1 MPRGFRPPGFFSKS
15 MNIRII
21 FTGGTIGSVEKDNI
35 ISTDSKA
42 AYTLLEKYRKEY
54 DAADVSFETSEP
66 LKMLSENLSASE
78 INLIIKSVREAVTE
92 DTDGI
97 IVTHGTDTIQYTAAA
112 LSLILGSINIPVML
126 VSSAYPLDDE
136 RQNGTDNFAAA
147 VEFIKEKAGCGVF
160 VPYRNKEDGYV
171 MIHDAQKLMSH
182 HETSDSL
189 FSLDDEYYACYMKD
203 HNEIILN
210 AGFNKEDR
218 EEELSESEMRSGEKT
233 AGEMPADR
241 RYSDDPGILVVA
253 PYPGCSYEF
262 GELTGYKYVLF
273 RPYHSA
279 TLDTANEKFVSFCRK
294 ATEAGLKLYLSG
306 CSRSTMYESTLTYRS
321 LGIEIL
327 PYASFPADYMRLWG
341 GFIN

>member
-1 MPRGFRPPGFFSKS
+1 

-21 FTGGTIGSVEKDNI
+21 FTGGTIGSAEKDNI

-54 DAADVSFETSEP
+54 DAADVSFKTSEP
-66 LKMLSENLSASE
+66 LRMLSENLSASE

-112 LSLILGSINIPVML
+112 LSLILDSINIPVML

-171 MIHDAQKLMSH
+171 TIHDAQKLMSH
-182 HETSDSL
+182 HETTDSL

-210 AGFNKEDR
+210 AGFHKAEM
-218 EEELSESEMRSGEKT
+218 SEHEKP
-233 AGEMPADR
+233 AGIG
-241 RYSDDPGILVVA
+241 YSDDPGILVVA

-306 CSRSTMYESTLTYRS
+306 CSRSTMYESTLIYRS

-327 PYASFPADYMRLWG
+327 PYAPFPADYMRLWG
-341 GFIN
+341 GFI

>member
-1 MPRGFRPPGFFSKS
+1 

-21 FTGGTIGSVEKDNI
+21 FTGGTIGSAEKDNI

-66 LKMLSENLSASE
+66 LRMLSENLSASE

-112 LSLILGSINIPVML
+112 LSLILDSINIPVML

-160 VPYRNKEDGYV
+160 VPYRNKENGPV
-171 MIHDAQKLMSH
+171 MIHDALMLMSH
-182 HETSDSL
+182 HETTDSL

-210 AGFNKEDR
+210 AGFHKAEM
-218 EEELSESEMRSGEKT
+218 SEHEK
-233 AGEMPADR
+233 PADIG
-241 RYSDDPGILVVA
+241 YSDDPGILVVA

-327 PYASFPADYMRLWG
+327 PYAPFPADYMRLWG
-341 GFIN
+341 GLI

>member
-1 MPRGFRPPGFFSKS
+1 

-21 FTGGTIGSVEKDNI
+21 FTGGTIGSAEKDNI

-66 LKMLSENLSASE
+66 LRMLSENLSASE
-78 INLIIKSVREAVTE
+78 INLIIKSVREAITE

-112 LSLILGSINIPVML
+112 LSLILDSINIPVML

-182 HETSDSL
+182 HETTDSL

-210 AGFNKEDR
+210 AGFHKAEM
-218 EEELSESEMRSGEKT
+218 SEHEK
-233 AGEMPADR
+233 PADIG
-241 RYSDDPGILVVA
+241 YSDDPGILVVA

-306 CSRSTMYESTLTYRS
+306 CSRSTMYESALAYRS

-327 PYASFPADYMRLWG
+327 PYAPFPADYMRLWG
-341 GFIN
+341 GFI

>member
-1 MPRGFRPPGFFSKS
+1 

-21 FTGGTIGSVEKDNI
+21 FTGGTIGSAEKDNI

-66 LKMLSENLSASE
+66 LRMLSENLSASE

-112 LSLILGSINIPVML
+112 LSLILDSINIPVML

-171 MIHDAQKLMSH
+171 TIHDAQKLMSH
-182 HETSDSL
+182 HETTDSL

-210 AGFNKEDR
+210 AGFHKAEM
-218 EEELSESEMRSGEKT
+218 SEHEKP
-233 AGEMPADR
+233 AGIG
-241 RYSDDPGILVVA
+241 YSDDPGILVVA

-294 ATEAGLKLYLSG
+294 ASEAGLKLYLSG

-327 PYASFPADYMRLWG
+327 PYAPFPADYMRLWLRQ
-341 GFIN
+341 I

>member
-1 MPRGFRPPGFFSKS
+1 

-21 FTGGTIGSVEKDNI
+21 FTGGTIGSAEKDNI

-54 DAADVSFETSEP
+54 DAADVSFKTSEP
-66 LKMLSENLSASE
+66 LRMLSENLSASE

-112 LSLILGSINIPVML
+112 LSLILDSINIPVML

-160 VPYRNKEDGYV
+160 VPYRNKEDGHV

-182 HETSDSL
+182 HETTDSL

-210 AGFNKEDR
+210 AGFHKAEM
-218 EEELSESEMRSGEKT
+218 SEHEKP
-233 AGEMPADR
+233 AGIG
-241 RYSDDPGILVVA
+241 YSYDPGILVVA

-327 PYASFPADYMRLWG
+327 PYAPFPADYMRLWLRQ
-341 GFIN
+341 I

>member
-1 MPRGFRPPGFFSKS
+1 MIMPRGLRPPGFFSKS
-15 MNIRII
+15 MKISII
-21 FTGGTIGSVEKDNI
+21 FTGGTIGSAEKEKI
-35 ISTDSKA
+35 ISPDSKA
-42 AYTLLEKYRKEY
+42 AYTLLEKYRKENN
-54 DAADVSFETSEP
+54 AEDVSFETSEP
-66 LKMLSENLSASE
+66 LRMLSENLSASE
-78 INLIIKSVREAVTE
+78 INLIIRSVREAITE

-112 LSLILGSINIPVML
+112 LSLFLGSISIPVML
-126 VSSAYPLDDE
+126 VSSAYPLDDD

-160 VPYRNKEDGYV
+160 VPYRNREDGPV
-171 MIHDAQKLMSH
+171 TIHDALKLMSH

-189 FSLDDEYYACYMKD
+189 FSLDDEYYALCMN
-203 HNEIILN
+203 NEIIIN
-210 AGFNKEDR
+210 TGFHKEER
-218 EEELSESEMRSGEKT
+218 GEEQSDNEMSEGVILR
-233 AGEMPADR
+233 
-241 RYSDDPGILVVA
+241 DDPGILVVA

-306 CSRSTMYESTLTYRS
+306 CSRSTMYESTLAYRS
-321 LGIEIL
+321 LGIELL
-327 PYASFPADYMRLWG
+327 PYAPFPVAYMRLWG
-341 GFIN
+341 V

>member
-1 MPRGFRPPGFFSKS
+1 

-21 FTGGTIGSVEKDNI
+21 FTGGTIGSAEKDNI

-66 LKMLSENLSASE
+66 LRMLSENLSASE
-78 INLIIKSVREAVTE
+78 INLIIKSVREAVAE

-112 LSLILGSINIPVML
+112 LSLILDSINIPVML

-182 HETSDSL
+182 HETTDSL

-210 AGFNKEDR
+210 AGFHKA
-218 EEELSESEMRSGEKT
+218 EMLEYEK
-233 AGEMPADR
+233 PADIG
-241 RYSDDPGILVVA
+241 YSDDPGILVVA

-327 PYASFPADYMRLWG
+327 PYAPFPADYMRLWG
-341 GFIN
+341 GLI

>member
-1 MPRGFRPPGFFSKS
+1 MFMPRGFIPPGFFSKS
-15 MNIRII
+15 MKISII
-21 FTGGTIGSVEKDNI
+21 FTGGTIGSAEKDNI

-42 AYTLLEKYRKEY
+42 AYTLLEKYRKENE
-54 DAADVSFETSEP
+54 AVDVSFETSEP

-78 INLIIKSVREAVTE
+78 INLIIKSVREAITE

-112 LSLILGSINIPVML
+112 LSLCLGSISIPVML

-160 VPYRNKEDGYV
+160 VPYRNREDGPV
-171 MIHDAQKLMSH
+171 TIHDALKLMSH

-189 FSLDDEYYACYMKD
+189 YSLDDEYYAFYRN
-203 HNEIILN
+203 NEIIIN
-210 AGFNKEDR
+210 TGFHKEDR
-218 EEELSESEMRSGEKT
+218 
-233 AGEMPADR
+233 ADNDMPADV
-241 RYSDDPGILVVA
+241 RYSDDPGILVVM

-279 TLDTANEKFVSFCRK
+279 TLDTANEKFISFCRK
-294 ATEAGLKLYLSG
+294 ASDAGLKLYLSG
-306 CSRSTMYESTLTYRS
+306 CSRSTMYESTLAYRS

-327 PYASFPADYMRLWG
+327 PYAPFPVDYMRLWG
-341 GFIN
+341 GLLNFDS

>member
-1 MPRGFRPPGFFSKS
+1 

-21 FTGGTIGSVEKDNI
+21 FTGGTIGSAEKDNI

-66 LKMLSENLSASE
+66 LRMLSENLSASE
-78 INLIIKSVREAVTE
+78 INLIIKSVREAITE

-112 LSLILGSINIPVML
+112 LSLILDSINIPVML

-182 HETSDSL
+182 HETTDSL

-203 HNEIILN
+203 HNEIRLN
-210 AGFNKEDR
+210 AGFHKAEM
-218 EEELSESEMRSGEKT
+218 SEHEK
-233 AGEMPADR
+233 PADIG
-241 RYSDDPGILVVA
+241 YSDDPGILVVA

-327 PYASFPADYMRLWG
+327 PYAPFPADYMRLWG
-341 GFIN
+341 GLI

>member
-1 MPRGFRPPGFFSKS
+1 

-21 FTGGTIGSVEKDNI
+21 FTGGTIGSAEKDNI

-66 LKMLSENLSASE
+66 LRMLSENLSASE

-112 LSLILGSINIPVML
+112 LSLILDSINIPVML

-160 VPYRNKEDGYV
+160 VPYRNKEDRYV
-171 MIHDAQKLMSH
+171 TIHDAQKLMSH
-182 HETSDSL
+182 HETTDSL

-210 AGFNKEDR
+210 AGFHKAEM
-218 EEELSESEMRSGEKT
+218 SEHEKP
-233 AGEMPADR
+233 AGIG
-241 RYSDDPGILVVA
+241 YSDDPGILVVA

-327 PYASFPADYMRLWG
+327 PYAPFPADYMRLWLRQ
-341 GFIN
+341 I

>member
-1 MPRGFRPPGFFSKS
+1 

-21 FTGGTIGSVEKDNI
+21 FTGGTIGSAEKDNI

-66 LKMLSENLSASE
+66 LRMLSENLSASE

-112 LSLILGSINIPVML
+112 LSLIFDSINIPVML

-182 HETSDSL
+182 HETTDSL

-210 AGFNKEDR
+210 AGFHKAEM
-218 EEELSESEMRSGEKT
+218 SEHEK
-233 AGEMPADR
+233 PADIG
-241 RYSDDPGILVVA
+241 YSDDPGILVVA

-262 GELTGYKYVLF
+262 GELTGYKYLLF

-327 PYASFPADYMRLWG
+327 PYAPFPADYMRLWG
-341 GFIN
+341 GFI

>member
-1 MPRGFRPPGFFSKS
+1 

-21 FTGGTIGSVEKDNI
+21 FTGGTIGSAEKDNI

-66 LKMLSENLSASE
+66 LRMLSENLSASE

-112 LSLILGSINIPVML
+112 LSLILDSINIPVML

-160 VPYRNKEDGYV
+160 VPYRNKENGPV

-182 HETSDSL
+182 HETTDSL

-210 AGFNKEDR
+210 AGFHKAEM
-218 EEELSESEMRSGEKT
+218 SEHEKP
-233 AGEMPADR
+233 AGIG
-241 RYSDDPGILVVA
+241 YSDDPGILVVA

-327 PYASFPADYMRLWG
+327 PYAPFPADYMRLWG
-341 GFIN
+341 GLI

>member
-1 MPRGFRPPGFFSKS
+1 

-21 FTGGTIGSVEKDNI
+21 FTGGTIGSAEKDNI

-66 LKMLSENLSASE
+66 LRMLSENLSASE

-112 LSLILGSINIPVML
+112 LSLILDSINIPVML

-160 VPYRNKEDGYV
+160 VPYRNKENGPV

-182 HETSDSL
+182 HETTDSL

-210 AGFNKEDR
+210 AGFHKAEM
-218 EEELSESEMRSGEKT
+218 SEHEK
-233 AGEMPADR
+233 PANIG
-241 RYSDDPGILVVA
+241 YSDDPGILVVA

-327 PYASFPADYMRLWG
+327 PYAPFPADYMRLWG
-341 GFIN
+341 GLI

>member
-1 MPRGFRPPGFFSKS
+1 

-21 FTGGTIGSVEKDNI
+21 FTGGTIGSAEKDNI

-54 DAADVSFETSEP
+54 DAADVSFKTSEP
-66 LKMLSENLSASE
+66 LRMLSENLSASE

-112 LSLILGSINIPVML
+112 LSLILDSINIPVML

-182 HETSDSL
+182 HETTDSL

-210 AGFNKEDR
+210 AGFHKAEM
-218 EEELSESEMRSGEKT
+218 SEHEKP
-233 AGEMPADR
+233 AGIG
-241 RYSDDPGILVVA
+241 YSDDPGILVVA
-253 PYPGCSYEF
+253 PYPGCTYEF

-327 PYASFPADYMRLWG
+327 PYAPFPADYMRLWG
-341 GFIN
+341 GLI

>member
-1 MPRGFRPPGFFSKS
+1 MIMPRGFRPPGFFSKS

-21 FTGGTIGSVEKDNI
+21 FTGGTIGSAEKDNI

-66 LKMLSENLSASE
+66 LRMLSENLSASE
-78 INLIIKSVREAVTE
+78 INLIIKSVREAITE

-112 LSLILGSINIPVML
+112 LSLILDSINIPVML

-182 HETSDSL
+182 HETTDSL

-210 AGFNKEDR
+210 AGFHKAEM
-218 EEELSESEMRSGEKT
+218 SEHEK
-233 AGEMPADR
+233 PADIG
-241 RYSDDPGILVVA
+241 YSDDPGILVVA

-327 PYASFPADYMRLWG
+327 PYAPFPADYMRLWG
-341 GFIN
+341 GLI

>member
-1 MPRGFRPPGFFSKS
+1 

-21 FTGGTIGSVEKDNI
+21 FTGGTIGSAEKDNI

-54 DAADVSFETSEP
+54 DAADVSFKTSEP
-66 LKMLSENLSASE
+66 LRMLSENLSASE

-112 LSLILGSINIPVML
+112 LSLILDSINIPVML

-160 VPYRNKEDGYV
+160 VPYRNKEDRYV
-171 MIHDAQKLMSH
+171 TIHDAQKLMSH
-182 HETSDSL
+182 HETTDSL

-210 AGFNKEDR
+210 AGFHKAEM
-218 EEELSESEMRSGEKT
+218 SEHEKP
-233 AGEMPADR
+233 AGIG
-241 RYSDDPGILVVA
+241 YSDDPGILVVA

-327 PYASFPADYMRLWG
+327 PYAPFPADYMRLWLRQ
-341 GFIN
+341 I

>member
-1 MPRGFRPPGFFSKS
+1 

-21 FTGGTIGSVEKDNI
+21 FTGGTIGSAEKDNI

-66 LKMLSENLSASE
+66 LRMLSENLSASE

-112 LSLILGSINIPVML
+112 LSLILDSINIPVML

-160 VPYRNKEDGYV
+160 VPYRNKEDGPV
-171 MIHDAQKLMSH
+171 MIHDALMLMSH
-182 HETSDSL
+182 HETTDSL

-210 AGFNKEDR
+210 AGFHKAEM
-218 EEELSESEMRSGEKT
+218 SEHEK
-233 AGEMPADR
+233 PANIG
-241 RYSDDPGILVVA
+241 YSDDPGILVVA

-327 PYASFPADYMRLWG
+327 PYAPFPADYMRLWG
-341 GFIN
+341 GFI

>member
-1 MPRGFRPPGFFSKS
+1 

-21 FTGGTIGSVEKDNI
+21 FTGGTIGSAEKDNI

-66 LKMLSENLSASE
+66 LRMLSENLSASE
-78 INLIIKSVREAVTE
+78 INLIIKSVREAITE

-112 LSLILGSINIPVML
+112 LSLILDSINIPVML

-182 HETSDSL
+182 HETTDSL
-189 FSLDDEYYACYMKD
+189 FSLDDEYYACHMKD

-210 AGFNKEDR
+210 AGFHKAEM
-218 EEELSESEMRSGEKT
+218 SEHEK
-233 AGEMPADR
+233 PADIG
-241 RYSDDPGILVVA
+241 YSDDPGILVVA

-306 CSRSTMYESTLTYRS
+306 CSRSTMYASTLTYRS

-327 PYASFPADYMRLWG
+327 PYAPFPADYMRLWG
-341 GFIN
+341 GLI

>member
-1 MPRGFRPPGFFSKS
+1 

-21 FTGGTIGSVEKDNI
+21 FTGGTIGSAEKDNI

-54 DAADVSFETSEP
+54 DDADVSFETSEP

-112 LSLILGSINIPVML
+112 LSLILDSINIPVML

-182 HETSDSL
+182 HETTDSL

-210 AGFNKEDR
+210 AGFHKAEM
-218 EEELSESEMRSGEKT
+218 SEHEK
-233 AGEMPADR
+233 PANIG
-241 RYSDDPGILVVA
+241 YSDDPGILVVA

-279 TLDTANEKFVSFCRK
+279 TLDTANKKFVSFCRK

-327 PYASFPADYMRLWG
+327 PYAPFPADYMRLWG
-341 GFIN
+341 GLI

>member
-1 MPRGFRPPGFFSKS
+1 

-21 FTGGTIGSVEKDNI
+21 FTGGTIGSAEKDNI

-54 DAADVSFETSEP
+54 DAADVSFKTSEP
-66 LKMLSENLSASE
+66 LRMLSENLSASE

-112 LSLILGSINIPVML
+112 LSLILDSINIPVML

-160 VPYRNKEDGYV
+160 VPYRNKEDRYV
-171 MIHDAQKLMSH
+171 TIHDAQKLMSH
-182 HETSDSL
+182 HETTDSL

-210 AGFNKEDR
+210 AGFHKAEM
-218 EEELSESEMRSGEKT
+218 SEHEK
-233 AGEMPADR
+233 PADIG
-241 RYSDDPGILVVA
+241 YSDDPGILVVA

-327 PYASFPADYMRLWG
+327 PYAPFPADYMRLWLRQ
-341 GFIN
+341 I

>member
-1 MPRGFRPPGFFSKS
+1 

-21 FTGGTIGSVEKDNI
+21 FTGGTIGSAEKDNI

-66 LKMLSENLSASE
+66 LRMLSENLSASE
-78 INLIIKSVREAVTE
+78 INLIIKSVKEAITE
-92 DTDGI
+92 DADGI

-112 LSLILGSINIPVML
+112 LSLILDSINIPVML
-126 VSSAYPLDDE
+126 VSSAYPLDDD

-160 VPYRNKEDGYV
+160 VPYRNKEGGPV
-171 MIHDAQKLMSH
+171 MIHDALKLMSH
-182 HETSDSL
+182 HETTDSL
-189 FSLDDEYYACYMKD
+189 FSLDDEYYACYSTKD
-203 HNEIILN
+203 HEIILN
-210 AGFNKEDR
+210 AGFNNEDST
-218 EEELSESEMRSGEKT
+218 EALSDNEIS
-233 AGEMPADR
+233 AGAG
-241 RYSDDPGILVVA
+241 YNDDPGILVVT

-262 GELTGYKYVLF
+262 GELTGYKYVIF

-294 ATEAGLKLYLSG
+294 STEAGLKLYLSG

-327 PYASFPADYMRLWG
+327 PYAPFPADYMRLWLRQ
-341 GFIN
+341 I

>member
-1 MPRGFRPPGFFSKS
+1 MK
-15 MNIRII
+15 IKII
-21 FTGGTIGSVEKDNI
+21 FTGGTIGSAEKDNI

-54 DAADVSFETSEP
+54 DAANVSFETSEP
-66 LKMLSENLSASE
+66 LRMLSENLSASE

-112 LSLILGSINIPVML
+112 LSLILDSINIPVML

-182 HETSDSL
+182 HETTDSL

-210 AGFNKEDR
+210 AGFHKAEM
-218 EEELSESEMRSGEKT
+218 SEHEKP
-233 AGEMPADR
+233 AGIG
-241 RYSDDPGILVVA
+241 YSDDPGILVVA

-341 GFIN
+341 GLI

>member
-1 MPRGFRPPGFFSKS
+1 

-21 FTGGTIGSVEKDNI
+21 FTGGTIGSAEKDNI

-54 DAADVSFETSEP
+54 DDADVSFETSEP

-112 LSLILGSINIPVML
+112 LSLILDSINIPVML

-182 HETSDSL
+182 HETTDSL

-210 AGFNKEDR
+210 AGFHKAEM
-218 EEELSESEMRSGEKT
+218 SEHEK
-233 AGEMPADR
+233 PADIG
-241 RYSDDPGILVVA
+241 YSDDPGILVVA

-327 PYASFPADYMRLWG
+327 PYAPFPADYMRLWG
-341 GFIN
+341 GLI

>member
-1 MPRGFRPPGFFSKS
+1 

-21 FTGGTIGSVEKDNI
+21 FTGGTIGSAEKDNI

-54 DAADVSFETSEP
+54 DAADVSFKTSEP
-66 LKMLSENLSASE
+66 LRMLSENLSASE

-112 LSLILGSINIPVML
+112 LSLILDSINIPVML

-160 VPYRNKEDGYV
+160 VPYRNKEDGPV
-171 MIHDAQKLMSH
+171 MIHDALMLMSH
-182 HETSDSL
+182 HETTDSL

-210 AGFNKEDR
+210 AGFHKAEM
-218 EEELSESEMRSGEKT
+218 SEHEKP
-233 AGEMPADR
+233 AGIG
-241 RYSDDPGILVVA
+241 YSDDPGILVVA

-327 PYASFPADYMRLWG
+327 PYAPFPADYMRLWG
-341 GFIN
+341 GLI

>member
-1 MPRGFRPPGFFSKS
+1 

-21 FTGGTIGSVEKDNI
+21 FTGGTIGSAEKDNI

-66 LKMLSENLSASE
+66 LRMLSENLSASE
-78 INLIIKSVREAVTE
+78 INLIIKSVREAITE

-112 LSLILGSINIPVML
+112 LSLILDSINIPVML

-182 HETSDSL
+182 HETTDSL

-210 AGFNKEDR
+210 AGFHKAEM
-218 EEELSESEMRSGEKT
+218 SEHEK
-233 AGEMPADR
+233 PADIG
-241 RYSDDPGILVVA
+241 YSDDPGILVVA

-327 PYASFPADYMRLWG
+327 PYAPFPADYMRLWG
-341 GFIN
+341 GLI

>member
-1 MPRGFRPPGFFSKS
+1 

-21 FTGGTIGSVEKDNI
+21 FTGGTIGSAEKDNI

-66 LKMLSENLSASE
+66 LRMLSENLSASE

-112 LSLILGSINIPVML
+112 LSLILDSINIPVML

-182 HETSDSL
+182 HETTDSL

-210 AGFNKEDR
+210 SGFHKAEM
-218 EEELSESEMRSGEKT
+218 SEHKK
-233 AGEMPADR
+233 PADIG
-241 RYSDDPGILVVA
+241 YSDDPGILVVA

-327 PYASFPADYMRLWG
+327 PYAPFPADYMRLWG
-341 GFIN
+341 GLI

>member
-1 MPRGFRPPGFFSKS
+1 

-21 FTGGTIGSVEKDNI
+21 FTGGTIGSAEKDNI

-66 LKMLSENLSASE
+66 LRMLSENLSASE

-112 LSLILGSINIPVML
+112 LSLILDSINIPVML

-182 HETSDSL
+182 HETTDSL

-210 AGFNKEDR
+210 AGFHKAEM
-218 EEELSESEMRSGEKT
+218 SEHEKP
-233 AGEMPADR
+233 AGIG
-241 RYSDDPGILVVA
+241 YSDDPGILVVA

-327 PYASFPADYMRLWG
+327 PYAPFPADYMRLWLRQ
-341 GFIN
+341 I

>member
-1 MPRGFRPPGFFSKS
+1 

-21 FTGGTIGSVEKDNI
+21 FTGGTIGSAEKDNI

-54 DAADVSFETSEP
+54 DDADVSFETSEP
-66 LKMLSENLSASE
+66 LRMLSENLSASE
-78 INLIIKSVREAVTE
+78 INLIIKSVGEAVTE

-112 LSLILGSINIPVML
+112 LSLILDSINIPVML

-182 HETSDSL
+182 HETTDSL

-203 HNEIILN
+203 NNEIILN
-210 AGFNKEDR
+210 AGFHKAEM
-218 EEELSESEMRSGEKT
+218 SEHEKP
-233 AGEMPADR
+233 AGIG
-241 RYSDDPGILVVA
+241 YSDDPGILVVA

-327 PYASFPADYMRLWG
+327 PYAPFPADYMRLWG
-341 GFIN
+341 GLI

>member
-1 MPRGFRPPGFFSKS
+1 MK
-15 MNIRII
+15 IKII
-21 FTGGTIGSVEKDNI
+21 FTGGTIGSAEKDNI

-42 AYTLLEKYRKEY
+42 AYTLLEKYRRENN
-54 DAADVSFETSEP
+54 AADVSFETSEP
-66 LKMLSENLSASE
+66 LRMLSENLSASE
-78 INLIIKSVREAVTE
+78 INLIIKSVREAITE

-112 LSLILGSINIPVML
+112 LALFLGRISIPVML

-160 VPYRNKEDGYV
+160 VPYRNKEDGPV
-171 MIHDAQKLMSH
+171 TIHDALKLMSH

-189 FSLDDEYYACYMKD
+189 FSLDDEYYACFMN
-203 HNEIILN
+203 NEIIMN

-218 EEELSESEMRSGEKT
+218 EEELSESEMRSGD
-233 AGEMPADR
+233 MPANG
-241 RYSDDPGILVVA
+241 RYSDDPGILVVT

-279 TLDTANEKFVSFCRK
+279 TLNTANEKFVSFCRK
-294 ATEAGLKLYLSG
+294 ASDAGLKLYLSG
-306 CSRSTMYESTLTYRS
+306 CSRSTMYESTLAYRS

-327 PYASFPADYMRLWG
+327 PYAPFPADYMRLWG
-341 GFIN
+341 GLI

>member
-1 MPRGFRPPGFFSKS
+1 MIMPRGFRPPGFFSKS

-21 FTGGTIGSVEKDNI
+21 FTGGTIGSAEKDNI

-66 LKMLSENLSASE
+66 LRMLSENLSASE
-78 INLIIKSVREAVTE
+78 INLIIKSVRQAVTE

-112 LSLILGSINIPVML
+112 LSLILGSISIPVML

-171 MIHDAQKLMSH
+171 MIHDAQKLMSY
-182 HETSDSL
+182 HETTDSL

-210 AGFNKEDR
+210 AGFHKAEM
-218 EEELSESEMRSGEKT
+218 SEHEKP
-233 AGEMPADR
+233 AGIG
-241 RYSDDPGILVVA
+241 YSDDPGILVVA

-306 CSRSTMYESTLTYRS
+306 CSRNTMYESTLTYRS

-327 PYASFPADYMRLWG
+327 PYAPFPVDYMRLWG
-341 GFIN
+341 GLI

>member
-1 MPRGFRPPGFFSKS
+1 

-21 FTGGTIGSVEKDNI
+21 FTGGTIGSAEKDNI

-54 DAADVSFETSEP
+54 DDADVSFETSEP
-66 LKMLSENLSASE
+66 LRMLSENLSASE

-112 LSLILGSINIPVML
+112 LSLILDSINIPVML

-160 VPYRNKEDGYV
+160 VPYRNKEDGPV
-171 MIHDAQKLMSH
+171 MIHDALMLMSH
-182 HETSDSL
+182 HETTDSL

-210 AGFNKEDR
+210 AGFHKAEM
-218 EEELSESEMRSGEKT
+218 SEHEK
-233 AGEMPADR
+233 PADIG
-241 RYSDDPGILVVA
+241 YSDDPGILVVA

-327 PYASFPADYMRLWG
+327 PYAPFPADYMRLWG
-341 GFIN
+341 GLI

>member
-1 MPRGFRPPGFFSKS
+1 MK
-15 MNIRII
+15 IKII
-21 FTGGTIGSVEKDNI
+21 FTGGTIGSAEKDNI

-42 AYTLLEKYRKEY
+42 AYTLLEKYRRENN
-54 DAADVSFETSEP
+54 AADVSFETSEP
-66 LKMLSENLSASE
+66 LRMLSENLSASE
-78 INLIIKSVREAVTE
+78 INLIIKSVREAITE

-112 LSLILGSINIPVML
+112 LALFLGRISIPVML

-160 VPYRNKEDGYV
+160 VPYRNKEDGPV
-171 MIHDAQKLMSH
+171 TIHDALKLMSH

-189 FSLDDEYYACYMKD
+189 FSLDDEYYALCMN
-203 HNEIILN
+203 NEIIMN
-210 AGFNKEDR
+210 AGFDKER
-218 EEELSESEMRSGEKT
+218 FNQEGFHKEAVGEELSG
-233 AGEMPADR
+233 GEMPAVV
-241 RYSDDPGILVVA
+241 RYSDDPGILVVT

-262 GELTGYKYVLF
+262 GELTGYKCVIF

-279 TLDTANEKFVSFCRK
+279 TMDTANEKFVSFCRK
-294 ATEAGLKLYLSG
+294 ASAAGLKLYLSG
-306 CSRSTMYESTLTYRS
+306 CSRSTMYESTLAYRS

-327 PYASFPADYMRLWG
+327 PYAPFPVDYMRLWG
-341 GFIN
+341 GLI

>member
-1 MPRGFRPPGFFSKS
+1 

-21 FTGGTIGSVEKDNI
+21 FTGGTIGSAEKDNI

-54 DAADVSFETSEP
+54 DAADVSFKTSEP
-66 LKMLSENLSASE
+66 LRMLSENLSASE

-112 LSLILGSINIPVML
+112 LSLILDSINIPVML

-182 HETSDSL
+182 HETTDSL

-210 AGFNKEDR
+210 AGFHKAEM
-218 EEELSESEMRSGEKT
+218 SEHEKP
-233 AGEMPADR
+233 AGIG
-241 RYSDDPGILVVA
+241 YSYDPGILVVA
-253 PYPGCSYEF
+253 PYPGCTYEF

-327 PYASFPADYMRLWG
+327 PYAPFPADYMRLWG
-341 GFIN
+341 GLI

>member
-1 MPRGFRPPGFFSKS
+1 

-21 FTGGTIGSVEKDNI
+21 FTGGTIGSAEKDNI

-66 LKMLSENLSASE
+66 LRMLSENLSASE

-112 LSLILGSINIPVML
+112 LSLILDSINIPVML

-182 HETSDSL
+182 HETTDSL

-210 AGFNKEDR
+210 AGFHKAEM
-218 EEELSESEMRSGEKT
+218 SEHEK
-233 AGEMPADR
+233 PADIG
-241 RYSDDPGILVVA
+241 YSDDPGILVVA

-327 PYASFPADYMRLWG
+327 PYAPFPADYMRLWG
-341 GFIN
+341 GLI